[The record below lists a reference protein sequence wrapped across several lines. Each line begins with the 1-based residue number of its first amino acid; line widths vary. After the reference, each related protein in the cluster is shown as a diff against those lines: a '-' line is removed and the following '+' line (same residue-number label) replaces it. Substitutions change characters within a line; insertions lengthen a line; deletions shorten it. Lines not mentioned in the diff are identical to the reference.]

1 MRHNLNRKLIWLA
14 IGSLAIL
21 LFLEFWLRYDSWER
35 QIALAITNI
44 IALGIYLTIQ
54 RYFQRRYQINL
65 PWFVIWSI
73 TVAVWLD
80 AIGNFA
86 HYYVEFAWWDDFTH
100 VIGTMAVTIAIFV
113 SLYYLNKFQK
123 IRLGRFA
130 LPLFSVAVSMLLASF
145 YEVTEYWG
153 DLMFATNRI
162 GAKFDTASDLQ
173 WNLLGAVIVV
183 LVANLIIKNRIDKKG
198 NR

>member
-1 MRHNLNRKLIWLA
+1 
-14 IGSLAIL
+14 
-21 LFLEFWLRYDSWER
+21 
-35 QIALAITNI
+35 
-44 IALGIYLTIQ
+44 
-54 RYFQRRYQINL
+54 
-65 PWFVIWSI
+65 FVIWSI
-73 TVAVWLD
+73 VAAVWLD

-86 HYYVEFAWWDDFTH
+86 HYYADLAWWDDFTH

-123 IRLGRFA
+123 IKLGRFA

-162 GAKFDTASDLQ
+162 GEKFDTASDLQ

-183 LVANLIIKNRIDKKG
+183 LVANLVNKNRLAKKE
-198 NR
+198 

>member
-1 MRHNLNRKLIWLA
+1 MKLNLNRKLIKVA

-21 LFLEFWLRYDSWER
+21 LFLEIWLRYDSWDR
-35 QIALAITNI
+35 QIALAVTNV
-44 IALGIYLTIQ
+44 LTLVIYLLVQ
-54 RYFQRRYQINL
+54 RYFRRKFNIEL
-65 PWFVIWSI
+65 PWFVIWALAVS
-73 TVAVWLD
+73 VWLD
-80 AIGNFA
+80 AAGNFA
-86 HYYVEFAWWDDFTH
+86 HFYANLAWWDDFTH

-123 IRLGRFA
+123 IKLGRFA
-130 LPLFSVAVSMLLASF
+130 LSFFSVAISMFLASF

-162 GAKFDTASDLQ
+162 GDKFDTVSDLQ

-183 LVANLIIKNRIDKKG
+183 LVAIFIGKNREKHTS
-198 NR
+198 